1 MKKITPMVVHRV
13 PLTKARTNLGQ
24 IVRRAHLNNE
34 CFILEKNGIPIAGIM
49 DIDDMEDWLE
59 LQDPEMQK
67 QIAEGYKEY
76 RQGRTRPLDDF
87 LSELCAG
94 DDPEKVKT
102 HS

>member
-1 MKKITPMVVHRV
+1 MKKTTPMVHRV
-13 PLTKARTNLGQ
+13 PLTKARSNLGQ

-67 QIAEGYKEY
+67 QIAEGHKEY
-76 RQGRTRPLDDF
+76 RQGRTGSLDNF
-87 LSELCAG
+87 LNELYAG
-94 DDPEKVKT
+94 DNPEKVKT
-102 HS
+102 QS